1 MARLRTP
8 TVCKNG
14 ATGSASSQME
24 RISSAGLRELR
35 MTKRAIL
42 TEQGQFDQ
50 KQFGFRRID
59 AFPFLIQWPIKPVS
73 SDK

>member
-1 MARLRTP
+1 
-8 TVCKNG
+8 
-14 ATGSASSQME
+14 ME

-35 MTKRAIL
+35 MIKRAIL

-59 AFPFLIQWPIKPVS
+59 AFPLPDSVADQAGQF
-73 SDK
+73 